1 MESEWIKRV
10 KKIMAEKRITQQD
23 LVPILGLSTR
33 GAVGHYLT
41 GRSKPTLDQFQAM
54 ADYFGVSINF
64 ILTGDSNEATINKQ
78 KLQQCIAAVDNV
90 ITKNKLSVD
99 DDQKAKLV
107 AYLYAETPDNEE
119 VTEAQ
124 AFDLASIFA

>member
-1 MESEWIKRV
+1 
-10 KKIMAEKRITQQD
+10 
-23 LVPILGLSTR
+23 
-33 GAVGHYLT
+33 
-41 GRSKPTLDQFQAM
+41 M
-54 ADYFGVSINF
+54 ADFFGVSINY

-78 KLQQCIAAVDNV
+78 KLQQCIAAVDSV

-119 VTEAQ
+119 ITESQ